1 MTSPGAS
8 AADRPHG
15 SRTSRTIAVDLLGG
29 DLAPEVVVD
38 GALLALSRRPD
49 VAVTLVGPPETAGPL
64 LAERSHPNR
73 LGVVAARQCVRMDED
88 PVRAVRSR
96 RDATVRVAA
105 RLVRD
110 GAADA
115 TVSVG
120 STGAALAA
128 AVFTLGRLPGVTR
141 PSLALI
147 VDGVDGPLIFL
158 DAGANA
164 DCGADLLVQFALC
177 GSAYATIALGVER
190 PRVGLLT
197 IGAEPGKG
205 DALRKDAF
213 DALGALPSDRIDF
226 VGNVEAGIVPLGG
239 LVDVVVTDGFSGNL
253 LLKGVEAAVLAL
265 GRQVREELA
274 DTAETVDSGPLLTAL
289 QRAASRFRPEQ
300 RGGAIL
306 LGVDGVAVVG
316 HGSSSPEAVAA
327 CIEMAADASRDG
339 LVPLLRE
346 ALETLISSRRARAG
360 LTERFPA

>member
-1 MTSPGAS
+1 VTSSGVS
-8 AADRPHG
+8 AADGPAG
-15 SRTSRTIAVDLLGG
+15 SWASRTIAVDLLGG
-29 DLAPEVVVD
+29 DLAPDVVID
-38 GALLALSRRPD
+38 GAVLALRRRPD

-64 LAERSHPNR
+64 LAERSHPER

-115 TVSVG
+115 TVSIG

-147 VDGVDGPLIFL
+147 VDGVEGPLIFL
-158 DAGANA
+158 DAGANT

-177 GSAYATIALGVER
+177 GSAYATVALGVDR

-213 DALGALPSDRIDF
+213 DALGALPADRIDF
-226 VGNVEAGIVPLGG
+226 VGNVEAGVVPLGG
-239 LVDVVVTDGFSGNL
+239 TVDVVVTDGFSGNL

-265 GRQVREELA
+265 GQQVRAELA
-274 DTAETVDSGPLLTAL
+274 DVQDSGPLLAAL
-289 QRAASRFRPEQ
+289 QRAGSRFRPEQ

-306 LGVDGVAVVG
+306 LGVDGV
-316 HGSSSPEAVAA
+316 
-327 CIEMAADASRDG
+327 
-339 LVPLLRE
+339 
-346 ALETLISSRRARAG
+346 
-360 LTERFPA
+360 

>member
-8 AADRPHG
+8 AADGAHG

-38 GALLALSRRPD
+38 GALLALGRRPD
-49 VAVTLVGPPETAGPL
+49 IAVTLVGPPETAGPL
-64 LAERSHPNR
+64 LAERSHPER

-115 TVSVG
+115 TVSIG

-141 PSLALI
+141 PSLALV
-147 VDGVDGPLIFL
+147 VDGIDGPLIFL
-158 DAGANA
+158 DAGANT

-177 GSAYATIALGVER
+177 GSAYAKVALGVEH

-205 DALRKDAF
+205 DSLRKDTF
-213 DALGALPSDRIDF
+213 EALGALSADRIDF

-239 LVDVVVTDGFSGNL
+239 SVDVVVTDGFSGNL
-253 LLKGVEAAVLAL
+253 LLKGVEAAVLAV
-265 GRQVREELA
+265 GRQVQEELDDVA
-274 DTAETVDSGPLLTAL
+274 DSGPLLTAL
-289 QRAASRFRPEQ
+289 QRAGSRFRPER

-316 HGSSSPEAVAA
+316 HGSSSPDAVAV

-346 ALETLISSRRARAG
+346 ALGTLIASRRARAG

>member
-1 MTSPGAS
+1 VTSSGVS
-8 AADRPHG
+8 AADGPAG
-15 SRTSRTIAVDLLGG
+15 SWASRTIAVDLLGG
-29 DLAPEVVVD
+29 DLAPDVVID
-38 GALLALSRRPD
+38 GAVLALRRRPD

-64 LAERSHPNR
+64 LAERSHPER

-115 TVSVG
+115 TVSIG

-147 VDGVDGPLIFL
+147 VDGVEGPLIFL
-158 DAGANA
+158 DAGANT

-177 GSAYATIALGVER
+177 GSAYATVALGVDR

-213 DALGALPSDRIDF
+213 DALGALPADRIDF
-226 VGNVEAGIVPLGG
+226 VGNVEAGVVPLGG
-239 LVDVVVTDGFSGNL
+239 TVDVVVTDGFSGNL

-265 GRQVREELA
+265 GQQVRAELA
-274 DTAETVDSGPLLTAL
+274 DVQDSGPLLAAL
-289 QRAASRFRPEQ
+289 QRAGSRFRPEQ

-306 LGVDGVAVVG
+306 LGVDGVSVVG

-327 CIEMAADASRDG
+327 CIEMAADASQQG
-339 LVPLLRE
+339 LVALLRE
-346 ALETLISSRRARAG
+346 ALEALIASRRVRAG
-360 LTERFPA
+360 LSERFPA

>member
-1 MTSPGAS
+1 VTSPGVS
-8 AADRPHG
+8 AAAGSHG

-38 GALLALSRRPD
+38 GALLALRRRPD

-64 LAERSHPNR
+64 LAERGHPDR
-73 LGVVAARQCVRMDED
+73 LGVVAARQSVRMDED

-115 TVSVG
+115 TVSIG

-147 VDGVDGPLIFL
+147 VDGLDGPLIFL
-158 DAGANA
+158 DAGANT
-164 DCGADLLVQFALC
+164 DCGADLLGQFALC
-177 GSAYATIALGVER
+177 GSAYATAALGVQR

-205 DALRKDAF
+205 DTLRKDAF
-213 DALGALPSDRIDF
+213 AALESLPADRIDF

-239 LVDVVVTDGFSGNL
+239 AVDVVVTDGFSGNL

-265 GRQVREELA
+265 GRQVRAEL
-274 DTAETVDSGPLLTAL
+274 TALGDGGPLLDAF
-289 QRAASRFRPEQ
+289 QRAAGRFRPEE

-327 CIEMAADASRDG
+327 CIEMAADASGQG
-339 LVPLLRE
+339 LVPMLRE
-346 ALETLISSRRARAG
+346 ALETLIASRRVRAG

>member
-1 MTSPGAS
+1 MTSPGVT
-8 AADRPHG
+8 AADGSHG

-29 DLAPEVVVD
+29 DLAPDVVVD

-49 VAVTLVGPPETAGPL
+49 IAVTLVGPPETAGPL
-64 LAERSHPNR
+64 LAKRSHPDR
-73 LGVVAARQCVRMDED
+73 LGIVAARQSVRMDED

-115 TVSVG
+115 TVSIG

-147 VDGVDGPLIFL
+147 VDGLDGPLIFL
-158 DAGANA
+158 DAGANT

-177 GSAYATIALGVER
+177 GSAYATVALGVPR

-213 DALGALPSDRIDF
+213 AALGALPADRIDF
-226 VGNVEAGIVPLGG
+226 VGNVEAGVVPLGG
-239 LVDVVVTDGFSGNL
+239 SVDVVVTDGFSGNL

-265 GRQVREELA
+265 GRQVVEELA
-274 DTAETVDSGPLLTAL
+274 DARDSEPLLAAFH
-289 QRAASRFRPEQ
+289 RAGARFRPEQ

-327 CIEMAADASRDG
+327 CIEMAADASRAG
-339 LVPLLRE
+339 LVPLLRVALE
-346 ALETLISSRRARAG
+346 ALIASRRVRAG

>member
-1 MTSPGAS
+1 
-8 AADRPHG
+8 
-15 SRTSRTIAVDLLGG
+15 LLGG
-29 DLAPEVVVD
+29 DLAPDVVVD
-38 GALLALSRRPD
+38 GALLALSRRAD
-49 VAVTLVGPPETAGPL
+49 IAVTLVGPPEIAGPL
-64 LAERSHPNR
+64 LAARSHPDR

-115 TVSVG
+115 TVSIG

-141 PSLALI
+141 PSLALL
-147 VDGVDGPLIFL
+147 VDGLDGPLVFL
-158 DAGANA
+158 DAGANT

-177 GSAYATIALGVER
+177 GSAYARVALGVER

-213 DALGALPSDRIDF
+213 AALGALPADRVDF
-226 VGNVEAGIVPLGG
+226 VGNVEAGVVPLGG
-239 LVDVVVTDGFSGNL
+239 SVDVVVTDGFSGNL

-265 GRQVREELA
+265 SRQVRQELA
-274 DTAETVDSGPLLTAL
+274 DAPESGSLLTAL
-289 QRAASRFRPEQ
+289 QRAGSRFRPEQ

-316 HGSSSPEAVAA
+316 HGSSSPEAVAV
-327 CIEMAADASRDG
+327 CIEMGADASRDG

-346 ALETLISSRRARAG
+346 ALESLIATRRVRAG